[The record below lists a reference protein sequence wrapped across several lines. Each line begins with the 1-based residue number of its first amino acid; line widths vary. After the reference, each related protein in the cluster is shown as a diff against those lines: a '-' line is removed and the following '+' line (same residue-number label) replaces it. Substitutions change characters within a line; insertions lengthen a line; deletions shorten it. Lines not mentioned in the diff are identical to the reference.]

1 MRVCQPVGPAASS
14 DPGRATTAP
23 AARADGPRARASS
36 GAGAGTPR
44 TVPATARSRAGG
56 WARSRPSIYHR
67 RSVQTVPDDENADA
81 LVRRNFAFIDLCGFT
96 SLTDEHGVGEAVAA
110 LSTFRAVVRER
121 AGWRGVRVAKWLG
134 DGAMFV
140 ATEPRPLLDAV
151 LRMEQALDVRG
162 CALPLRGGV
171 AAGRV
176 ILFEGDDYIG
186 RPVNLAA
193 RLCDEAEPHQLLV
206 TASLFDASGEGLA
219 DRRLG
224 PHAIRGFTRP
234 VEVVDMSEGGDHPR
248 LR

>member
-1 MRVCQPVGPAASS
+1 VIVDMA
-14 DPGRATTAP
+14 
-23 AARADGPRARASS
+23 
-36 GAGAGTPR
+36 
-44 TVPATARSRAGG
+44 
-56 WARSRPSIYHR
+56 
-67 RSVQTVPDDENADA
+67 PDDENADA

-96 SLTDEHGVGEAVAA
+96 SLTDEHGVGAAVAA

-134 DGAMFV
+134 DGAMLV

-151 LRMEQALDVRG
+151 LRMEQALDMRG

-206 TASLFDASGEGLA
+206 TASLFDASGDGLA
-219 DRRLG
+219 HQRLG
-224 PHAIRGFTRP
+224 ARRIRSFSRL
-234 VEVVDMSEGGDHPR
+234 VEIVDMGDASQHR
-248 LR
+248 NALN

>member
-1 MRVCQPVGPAASS
+1 M
-14 DPGRATTAP
+14 
-23 AARADGPRARASS
+23 
-36 GAGAGTPR
+36 
-44 TVPATARSRAGG
+44 
-56 WARSRPSIYHR
+56 
-67 RSVQTVPDDENADA
+67 QTVPDADHADA

-96 SLTDEHGVGEAVAA
+96 TLTDEHGVGEAVAA

-134 DGAMFV
+134 DGAMLV

-151 LRMEQALDVRG
+151 VRMEQALDVRG
-162 CALPLRGGV
+162 CPLPLRGGV

-206 TASLFDASGEGLA
+206 TASLYDAAGEGLGG
-219 DRRLG
+219 RRLG
-224 PHAIRGFTRP
+224 PHRIRGFTRA
-234 VEVVDMSEGGDHPR
+234 VEVVDLSQGEHR
-248 LR
+248 VSAS

>member
-1 MRVCQPVGPAASS
+1 MRREHDAYS
-14 DPGRATTAP
+14 D
-23 AARADGPRARASS
+23 
-36 GAGAGTPR
+36 
-44 TVPATARSRAGG
+44 
-56 WARSRPSIYHR
+56 H
-67 RSVQTVPDDENADA
+67 DDDDAHVDA

-96 SLTDEHGVGEAVAA
+96 SLTDEHGVGAAVAA

-134 DGAMFV
+134 DGAMLV

-151 LRMEQALDVRG
+151 LRMEQALDLRG

-193 RLCDEAEPHQLLV
+193 RLCDEAEPHQVLV
-206 TASLFDASGEGLA
+206 TASLFDAAGEGLPH
-219 DRRLG
+219 RRLG
-224 PHAIRGFTRP
+224 QHAIRGFTRM
-234 VEVVDMSEGGDHPR
+234 VDLVDMSEGGHHVAAS
-248 LR
+248 

>member
-1 MRVCQPVGPAASS
+1 MQPEH
-14 DPGRATTAP
+14 DPGYDT
-23 AARADGPRARASS
+23 
-36 GAGAGTPR
+36 
-44 TVPATARSRAGG
+44 
-56 WARSRPSIYHR
+56 
-67 RSVQTVPDDENADA
+67 DEDAHIDA

-96 SLTDEHGVGEAVAA
+96 SLTDEHGVGAAVAA

-134 DGAMFV
+134 DGAMLV

-151 LRMEQALDVRG
+151 LRMEQALDLRG

-193 RLCDEAEPHQLLV
+193 RLV
-206 TASLFDASGEGLA
+206 G
-219 DRRLG
+219 RLG
-224 PHAIRGFTRP
+224 GIIAAGHAP
-234 VEVVDMSEGGDHPR
+234 EGGAMFTIALPAPTGPYPTR
-248 LR
+248 T

>member
-1 MRVCQPVGPAASS
+1 VQPV
-14 DPGRATTAP
+14 
-23 AARADGPRARASS
+23 
-36 GAGAGTPR
+36 
-44 TVPATARSRAGG
+44 
-56 WARSRPSIYHR
+56 
-67 RSVQTVPDDENADA
+67 PDAENADA

-96 SLTDEHGVGEAVAA
+96 SLTDEQGVGEAVAA

-134 DGAMFV
+134 DGAMLV

-151 LRMEQALDVRG
+151 LRMEQALDLRG
-162 CALPLRGGV
+162 CVLPLRGGV

-206 TASLFDASGEGLA
+206 TASLFDAFGEGLA
-219 DRRLG
+219 HRRLG
-224 PHAIRGFTRP
+224 PIAIRGFTRP
-234 VEVVDMSEGGDHPR
+234 VSVVDMSEGGDHVVAPADDPAR
-248 LR
+248 GEPTDAR